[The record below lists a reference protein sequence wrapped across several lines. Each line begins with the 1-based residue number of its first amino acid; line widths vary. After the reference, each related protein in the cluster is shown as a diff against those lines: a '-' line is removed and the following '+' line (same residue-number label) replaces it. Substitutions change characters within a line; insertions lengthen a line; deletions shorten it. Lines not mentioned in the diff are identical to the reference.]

1 MREVKIRG
9 DECQPLLHHQAVHV
23 QVVGFGSRGDLQRS
37 CPQMYAPVQE
47 IAPPLAAT
55 KRLGRGL
62 SCKLLTGVIWVKFN
76 P

>member
-9 DECQPLLHHQAVHV
+9 DECQPLLHYQAVHV

-37 CPQMYAPVQE
+37 CPQMHAPVQE
-47 IAPPLAAT
+47 IAPPLAVT
-55 KRLGRGL
+55 RLGRGL
-62 SCKLLTGVIWVKFN
+62 SHKPLTGVIWVKFN

>member
-1 MREVKIRG
+1 MRELKIRG
-9 DECQPLLHHQAVHV
+9 DECQPLLHQAVHV

-37 CPQMYAPVQE
+37 CPQMHTLVQE

-55 KRLGRGL
+55 RLGRGL
-62 SCKLLTGVIWVKFN
+62 TCKPLAGVIWVKFN